1 MSDSTNKDLQTAIG
15 DAMAAEL
22 ALHQNR
28 ALAEYGFPHAP
39 LRELEQKLREANER
53 MAAMVL
59 NSCETTVRIGS
70 STDDK

>member
-1 MSDSTNKDLQTAIG
+1 MSDDTNKDLQAAIG

-39 LRELEQKLREANER
+39 LRELEQKLKEANER
-53 MAAMVL
+53 KIAMVL
-59 NSCETTVRIGS
+59 NSSLT
-70 STDDK
+70 